1 MKSRTSNTA
10 LVKRNREIV
19 TLQERMKNMRKK
31 GEHKIRNMIDAVETG
46 GAAFA
51 FGFAEGRWTDWTKLD
66 AKGNPDTLSV
76 AGLPVSLAGAVAFHG
91 AALFMG
97 GKYGDDLHALG
108 NGALSTY
115 LANMGRGIGNH
126 TNPTIPKEKK

>member
-31 GEHKIRNMIDAVETG
+31 GEHKIRNVIDAVETG
-46 GAAFA
+46 GSAFA
-51 FGFAEGRWTDWTKLD
+51 FGFAEGRWSE
-66 AKGNPDTLSV
+66 GNDTLRV

-97 GKYGDDLHALG
+97 GKYGDDLHAMG

-115 LANMGRGIGNH
+115 LSNMGRAIGVKS
-126 TNPTIPKEKK
+126 KESK